1 MRAGTW
7 LSLLSAFF
15 LGSLLF
21 AVASAS
27 SLTDVQVR
35 NFVASWSQVTQL
47 FDEYDDDDEFMDE
60 YDDDGDD
67 ELFSAVSMI
76 SDMVRAMEGD
86 PAYAQAE
93 AIVRQ
98 HGFSSI
104 DEWGSVGD
112 RVMKAAFALSM
123 GDFGLAAEDR
133 MEESMQEIEQ
143 NPHLTDEHKQEIL
156 RSMREAAAMR
166 AEVAAAP
173 EADKAAVQP
182 YLDDIF
188 ADYDDDDDYYD

>member
-1 MRAGTW
+1 MKSGT
-7 LSLLSAFF
+7 LVSLFSVVF

-27 SLTDVQVR
+27 SLTDAQVR
-35 NFVASWSQVTQL
+35 NFVASWSQVAQL
-47 FDEYDDDDEFMDE
+47 FDEDDYDDDEFIDEDDDDDET
-60 YDDDGDD
+60 
-67 ELFSAVSMI
+67 FSAVSMI
-76 SDMVRAMEGD
+76 SDMLRAMEGD
-86 PAYAQAE
+86 PVYARVE
-93 AIVRQ
+93 AIARQ
-98 HGFSSI
+98 HGFSSVN
-104 DEWGSVGD
+104 EWGSVGD
-112 RVMKAAFALSM
+112 RVMRAAFALSM

-156 RSMREAAAMR
+156 RGMREAAAMR

-188 ADYDDDDDYYD
+188 PDYDDDDDYDD

>member
-1 MRAGTW
+1 MKSGT
-7 LSLLSAFF
+7 LVSLFSVVF

-27 SLTDVQVR
+27 SLTDAQVR
-35 NFVASWSQVTQL
+35 NFVASWSQVAQL
-47 FDEYDDDDEFMDE
+47 FDEDDYDDDEFIDEDDDDDET
-60 YDDDGDD
+60 
-67 ELFSAVSMI
+67 FSAVSMI
-76 SDMVRAMEGD
+76 SDMLRAMEGD
-86 PAYAQAE
+86 PVYARVE
-93 AIVRQ
+93 AIARQ
-98 HGFSSI
+98 HGFSSV

-112 RVMKAAFALSM
+112 RVMRAAFALSM
-123 GDFGLAAEDR
+123 GDFGLAAEGR

-143 NPHLTDEHKQEIL
+143 NPHLTDEHKQAIL
-156 RSMREAAAMR
+156 RSMREAESMR

-188 ADYDDDDDYYD
+188 PDYDDDDDYDD

>member
-1 MRAGTW
+1 MKAGTW
-7 LSLLSAFF
+7 VSLLSAFF

-27 SLTDVQVR
+27 SLTDAQVR
-35 NFVASWSQVTQL
+35 NFVASWSQVAQL
-47 FDEYDDDDEFMDE
+47 IDDDDDDEFMDE
-60 YDDDGDD
+60 YDDDEDD
-67 ELFSAVSMI
+67 EFFSAVSMI
-76 SDMVRAMEGD
+76 SDMLRVMEDD
-86 PAYAQAE
+86 PVYADVE
-93 AIVRQ
+93 AIARQ

-112 RVMKAAFALSM
+112 RVMRAAFALSM

-133 MEESMQEIEQ
+133 MEQSMHEIEQ

-188 ADYDDDDDYYD
+188 PDYDDDDDYDD

>member
-1 MRAGTW
+1 MKAGTW
-7 LSLLSAFF
+7 VSLLSAFF

-27 SLTDVQVR
+27 SLTDAQVR
-35 NFVASWSQVTQL
+35 NFVASWSQVAQL
-47 FDEYDDDDEFMDE
+47 IDDDDDDEFMDE
-60 YDDDGDD
+60 YDDDEDD
-67 ELFSAVSMI
+67 EFFSAVSMI
-76 SDMVRAMEGD
+76 SDMLRVMEDD
-86 PAYAQAE
+86 PVYADVE
-93 AIVRQ
+93 AIARQ

-112 RVMKAAFALSM
+112 RVMRAAFALSM

-133 MEESMQEIEQ
+133 MEQSMHEIEQ

-173 EADKAAVQP
+173 EADKAVVQP